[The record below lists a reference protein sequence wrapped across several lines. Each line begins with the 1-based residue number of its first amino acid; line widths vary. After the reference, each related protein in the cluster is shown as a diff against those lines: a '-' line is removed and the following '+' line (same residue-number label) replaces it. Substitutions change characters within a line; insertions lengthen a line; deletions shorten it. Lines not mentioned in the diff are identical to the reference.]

1 MSPGFLLLLRV
12 SWRSKSAWQSAVFAA
27 FAERYQIWA
36 AGAHPLVEAAA
47 RRGGVRG
54 DAGKRRREERKAVGS
69 EDKLLQMYKSTVCN
83 GAGQSLSIF
92 KCNIN
97 IPESS
102 ISFYDNCN

>member
-36 AGAHPLVEAAA
+36 AGAHPLVGAAA

-54 DAGKRRREERKAVGS
+54 DAGKRRGEKRGRQLEVKTNCG
-69 EDKLLQMYKSTVCN
+69 KCKSR
-83 GAGQSLSIF
+83 QSITAQG
-92 KCNIN
+92 
-97 IPESS
+97 
-102 ISFYDNCN
+102 D